1 MLDVFTLVKDI
12 PIPFVR
18 FEKLLEISPI
28 LPLEI
33 LTAAH
38 EFPVFVETRDVI
50 GVYHGRL
57 VDFLE
62 GRTHVGVREENLVV
76 DGVHWDIY
84 R

>member
-1 MLDVFTLVKDI
+1 MKGSALYERFLVFFLSWGERKRV
-12 PIPFVR
+12 
-18 FEKLLEISPI
+18 
-28 LPLEI
+28 
-33 LTAAH
+33 LTNNTFN